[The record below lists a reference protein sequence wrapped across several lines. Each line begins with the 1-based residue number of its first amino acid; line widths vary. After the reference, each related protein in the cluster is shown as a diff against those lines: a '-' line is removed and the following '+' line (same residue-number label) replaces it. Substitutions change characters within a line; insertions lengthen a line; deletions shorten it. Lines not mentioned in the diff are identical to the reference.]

1 MVMKTT
7 IKEWEENY
15 SELGQVDFKDPLE
28 NKIIKK
34 TMRPWEYEERARL
47 ILSKF
52 DIKDSILEIGCGY
65 GGLANEILKKIS
77 VFYTVVDN
85 KAMLA
90 QTKKFLGDKVEYI
103 EASEIETLQ
112 NRKFELFISHFCLS
126 ETPAK
131 YREYILKY
139 IIKNC
144 QKISVIDFHDGV
156 KPTMTMIQNGWDI
169 IPLKIEEWMEKYF
182 IIKKNKLRK
191 KRRDQFVYIGE
202 RK

>member
-1 MVMKTT
+1 MNNT

-15 SELGQVDFKDPLE
+15 SKLGQVDFKNPLE
-28 NKIIKK
+28 NEIIRK

-47 ILSKF
+47 ILNEF

-77 VFYTVVDN
+77 VSYTVVDN
-85 KAMLA
+85 ELMLVQA
-90 QTKKFLGDKVEYI
+90 RKFLGDKVEYI
-103 EASEIETLQ
+103 EAKEIKTLQ

-131 YREYILKY
+131 YREYILEY
-139 IIKNC
+139 IIRNC
-144 QKISVIDFHDGV
+144 QKISVIDFHDEV
-156 KPTMTMIQNGWDI
+156 KPTLTMIQNGWDI
-169 IPLKIEEWMEKYF
+169 IPLKIEEWMGKYF

>member
-1 MVMKTT
+1 LVMEIT

-28 NKIIKK
+28 NKIIRK
-34 TMRPWEYEERARL
+34 TMRPWEYEERAGL
-47 ILSKF
+47 ILNEF

-77 VFYTVVDN
+77 VSYTVVDN

-103 EASEIETLQ
+103 EAKEIKILQ
-112 NRKFELFISHFCLS
+112 DRKFELFISHFCLS

-131 YREYILKY
+131 YREYILDY
-139 IIKNC
+139 IIRNC
-144 QKISVIDFHDGV
+144 QKISVIDFHDEV
-156 KPTMTMIQNGWDI
+156 KPTLTMIQNGWDI
-169 IPLKIEEWMEKYF
+169 IPLKIEEWMGKYF